1 MRPLDLE
8 ARLRRLEGPPPSEA
22 LRGRV
27 LAAIDAA
34 LAQSRVP
41 ALDRWLARPAPWIA
55 AAAVLLATWGAG
67 LLAEPPARGAGGASA
82 VAPPGVTPEI
92 FARREQALLA
102 LLGATAE
109 GGR

>member
-1 MRPLDLE
+1 MHPTDLE
-8 ARLRRLEGPPPSEA
+8 ARLRRLAGPPPSEA

-27 LAAIDAA
+27 LAAVGAA
-34 LAQSRVP
+34 LVQSRVP

-55 AAAVLLATWGAG
+55 AAAVLLATWGFG
-67 LLAEPPARGAGGASA
+67 LLAEPPARREAGAAA
-82 VAPPGVTPEI
+82 VAGPRMTPEV

-102 LLGATAE
+102 LLGAREE